1 MVHSSAERHSVEPSR
16 ASSGTLNNTGW
27 LGANGCG
34 VNLLETA
41 QIHATVH
48 NQSCSAPHKPVLILS
63 TLSCISTFCRKRG
76 PANTPTIRPLRKI
89 RLWWLSGQM
98 PRTFL
103 RLAARPCLGTYA
115 GGSSDRPQRLAGRR
129 TAKRSPA
136 NCTSAEFLAW
146 WCTRCF
152 ESRIPPSGSG
162 GAGDSGSY
170 PGVVG
175 GMTIVTIIVRWFH
188 LHLR

>member
-115 GGSSDRPQRLAGRR
+115 GGSPKAGGPPHRQKKPRQLHRR
-129 TAKRSPA
+129 RVLGMVVHAVLRVAYTAI
-136 NCTSAEFLAW
+136 W
-146 WCTRCF
+146 
-152 ESRIPPSGSG
+152 
-162 GAGDSGSY
+162 
-170 PGVVG
+170 
-175 GMTIVTIIVRWFH
+175 VR
-188 LHLR
+188 RRR